1 MVYSCAHLGALA
13 RAPRFACVHHCVGNS
28 RTVQL
33 RTITGTGESVLCDV
47 VSMLRVGKCMEYIVS
62 ILRDAINLQYY
73 CQYLESQNPSLRR
86 MPLRASNFL
95 DLGCQNAK
103 SLKKSRAARAKEDT
117 RHANYQDL
125 ALRNA
130 RSEDTAKM
138 THSIVDFVNLGAK
151 YCQYYCQYLEVR

>member
-1 MVYSCAHLGALA
+1 
-13 RAPRFACVHHCVGNS
+13 
-28 RTVQL
+28 
-33 RTITGTGESVLCDV
+33 
-47 VSMLRVGKCMEYIVS
+47 MEYIVS

>member
-1 MVYSCAHLGALA
+1 MDWTLECGEVCARRRG
-13 RAPRFACVHHCVGNS
+13 
-28 RTVQL
+28 
-33 RTITGTGESVLCDV
+33 GEHAV
-47 VSMLRVGKCMEYIVS
+47 RVGKCMEYIVS
-62 ILRDAINLQYY
+62 ILRDAINFQYY

-95 DLGCQNAK
+95 DLGCRNAK

>member
-1 MVYSCAHLGALA
+1 M
-13 RAPRFACVHHCVGNS
+13 
-28 RTVQL
+28 Q
-33 RTITGTGESVLCDV
+33 
-47 VSMLRVGKCMEYIVS
+47 YIVP

-151 YCQYYCQYLEVR
+151 YCQYYCQYLKRSGCQYHNNNTWCTAKPSFHTSLLGMPSRRRRCVAHGVVHAWVGQ

>member
-1 MVYSCAHLGALA
+1 
-13 RAPRFACVHHCVGNS
+13 
-28 RTVQL
+28 
-33 RTITGTGESVLCDV
+33 
-47 VSMLRVGKCMEYIVS
+47 MEYIVS

-103 SLKKSRAARAKEDT
+103 ILEKIAPARAKEDT